1 MSVIQIL
8 KLVGC
13 ATGAVLYLY
22 IAWLLWQRRR
32 GTGTWRQKIKLLD
45 SETAFTLLALCMA
58 AWFSGNLLNTI
69 HILFLGSQASH
80 TTFLRAW
87 DTITVIGI
95 ALVPSVMLHSH
106 IAFWAWVDGY
116 KWMSTSQV
124 RRWVL
129 LVYIP
134 MLAMPVTV
142 YKLNTG
148 VYKEYPVKL
157 HWVLIPYS
165 TWFLMSLCASAAIDW
180 RMRDKLYQWAVRE
193 SAFLKRL
200 AIMLIAIGVFEFLVV
215 GVLGHASSSDPLW
228 VVYMLMSLMP
238 PFTVAHYIY
247 RYHPFQLVIK
257 DSLVYAAF
265 ALIFIMV
272 YTYGVRY
279 LMSFL
284 TSEYSN
290 VVEAVL
296 ILAMV
301 VLAGPVVR
309 LINRAVQVLFARE
322 IGLYR
327 DVVRQVTTG
336 VAGLTDLDSLV
347 RYAEATIQNG
357 LDLKRVRIVPL
368 GSDAAP
374 DGLESGLAERIT
386 ERHEDVIQYGDELKE
401 LGATAAYAL
410 RRENRLV
417 GLMLITAEA
426 RTLTSEKHAVL
437 EVLSGQVAIA
447 IESCRLV
454 EDKVRLERELASRER
469 LALLGQMAATVAHE
483 VKNPLSSIKSI
494 AQVMRE
500 DESLSEHEGGLK
512 LIVSEIDRLNRT
524 VSQLLAFSRPS
535 SANGAAA
542 QGSTALS
549 ELVDSTV
556 SLLKSEVAERQVN
569 IQFELDRDIQITG
582 AQVTPVREILSNLLI
597 NAIHASP
604 VGGSVSLEAVIE
616 QRERPARS
624 RSVTAGDRH
633 STLVMTVTDDGAGI
647 PDDAQVRVFE
657 PFYTTKPR
665 GSGLG
670 LAIVQRRA
678 AELGATVNLTSPVN
692 GGRGTCFRVAVPLG
706 SPAERSSVSEVEVRG
721 EA

>member
-22 IAWLLWQRRR
+22 IAWLLWRRRR
-32 GTGTWRQKIKLLD
+32 GTSTWIEKLKLLD
-45 SETAFTLLALCMA
+45 SETAFTLLATCMG
-58 AWFSGNLLNTI
+58 AWFTGNLLNTL
-69 HILFLGSQASH
+69 HVLFLGRQASH
-80 TTFLRAW
+80 TRFLRFW
-87 DTITVIGI
+87 DTITVVGI

-116 KWMSTSQV
+116 KWLSANQV
-124 RRWVL
+124 RRWVFA
-129 LVYIP
+129 VYIP
-134 MLAMPVTV
+134 MLALPVTV

-148 VYKEYPVKL
+148 AYKEYPDKL

-165 TWFLMSLCASAAIDW
+165 IWFLISLCSSAAIDW
-180 RMRDKLYQWAVRE
+180 RMRDRLYQWAVRE

-200 AIMLIAIGVFEFLVV
+200 AIMLVAIGIFEFTVV
-215 GVLGHASSSDPLW
+215 GLLGHASSNDPLW

-284 TSEYSN
+284 TSEDSK

-309 LINRAVQVLFARE
+309 VINRAVQVLFARE

-327 DVVRQVTTG
+327 DVVRQVTAGVTG
-336 VAGLTDLDSLV
+336 LADLDSLV
-347 RYAEATIQNG
+347 RYAEETIQNG
-357 LDLKRVRIVPL
+357 LDLRGVRIVPL
-368 GSDAAP
+368 DGSTP
-374 DGLESGLAERIT
+374 DGVERRLAARIIER
-386 ERHEDVIQYGDELKE
+386 REDVIQYGDDLKA
-401 LGATAAYAL
+401 LGAAAAYAL
-410 RRENRLV
+410 KREDRLV
-417 GLMLITAEA
+417 GLMLVTAEP

-447 IESCRLV
+447 IEGCRLV
-454 EDKVRLERELASRER
+454 EEKVRLERELANRER

-500 DESLSEHEGGLK
+500 DEGLAEHEGGLK

-524 VSQLLAFSRPS
+524 VSQLLAFSRPG
-535 SANGAAA
+535 SANGAAS
-542 QGSTALS
+542 QGPTSLR

-556 SLLKSEVAERQVN
+556 GLVKTDAAERKVA
-569 IQFELDRDIQITG
+569 IQLEFDGDIAVTG
-582 AQVTPVREILSNLLI
+582 AQVMPIREILSNLLI
-597 NAIHASP
+597 NAVQASP
-604 VGGSVSLEAVIE
+604 VGDSVNLKVLVEHNEKPGRGSD
-616 QRERPARS
+616 PADD
-624 RSVTAGDRH
+624 GH
-633 STLVMTVTDDGAGI
+633 STLIINVTDNGAGI
-647 PDDAQVRVFE
+647 PDEAQVRVFE

-678 AELGATVNLTSPVN
+678 IELGAAVNLTSPVN
-692 GGRGTCFRVAVPLG
+692 MGRGTCFRVVVPL
-706 SPAERSSVSEVEVRG
+706 AAHNDRSNVSQS
-721 EA
+721 